1 MFGWGVW
8 IVIVI
13 DIGFICVMV
22 YGLLVNEYVVIKFW
36 VMEKR

>member
-13 DIGFICVMV
+13 DIGFIFVMV

>member
-13 DIGFICVMV
+13 DIGFIFVMV
-22 YGLLVNEYVVIKFW
+22 YGFLVNEYVVIKFW

>member
-13 DIGFICVMV
+13 DIGFIFVMV

-36 VMEKR
+36 VMEKM